1 MKRLF
6 LLILLLYSALSA
18 VADERGANRLE
29 RISRYYSSL
38 GNYALSIALRAGGAE
53 QRGELRVSGSSSY
66 MHIADIEV
74 FVEDSLRYEVRRAAK
89 EVVIDRADA
98 YEKELL
104 NPLNGFSTVA
114 ANYDIAEK
122 TLDGRIVVVLTP
134 KKRGDVVSIV
144 TAMDGESIAKIL
156 YGAGE
161 SVVEIEIIECKKSV
175 KSLPKFDKEAYKG
188 FELIDFR

>member
-1 MKRLF
+1 MKRALLF
-6 LLILLLYSALSA
+6 ILLLYSAFSA

-53 QRGELRVSGSSSY
+53 QRGELRVSGNSSY
-66 MHIADIEV
+66 MRIANIEIY
-74 FVEDSLRYEVRRAAK
+74 VEDSLRYEVRRETK

-114 ANYDIAEK
+114 SNYDIAEK
-122 TLDGRIVVVLTP
+122 TVDGRIVVELTP
-134 KKRGDVVSIV
+134 KKSGDVVTIL
-144 TAMDGESIAKIL
+144 TAVDGESIAKVL
-156 YGAGE
+156 YGAGQN
-161 SVVEIEIIECKKSV
+161 VVEIEIAECKKSV

>member
-1 MKRLF
+1 MKRALLF
-6 LLILLLYSALSA
+6 ILLLYSAFSA

-38 GNYALSIALRAGGAE
+38 GNYAMSVVLRGGGAE
-53 QRGELRVSGSSSY
+53 QRGELRVSGNSSY
-66 MHIADIEV
+66 MRIANIEIY
-74 FVEDSLRYEVRRAAK
+74 VEDSLRYEVRRETK

-114 ANYDIAEK
+114 SNYDIAEK
-122 TLDGRIVVVLTP
+122 TVDGRIVVELTP
-134 KKRGDVVSIV
+134 KKSGDVVTIL
-144 TAMDGESIAKIL
+144 TAVDGESIAKVL
-156 YGAGE
+156 YGAGQN
-161 SVVEIEIIECKKSV
+161 VVEIEITECKKSV